1 VRYFKTQLDVD
12 GDVLA
17 GAGLRSQ
24 RWAWWGNART
34 RATALSPE
42 QGGGTLSKR
51 DIAYVTNRGGVEH
64 IDVLNLATG
73 KVRTEVVL
81 RGSAHVE
88 GVGLLGTRLAWAQQS
103 YGYGILARFVPRRPC
118 VDFGPLGDAQL
129 VETSLSA
136 AGPAELVE
144 SPPPNA
150 RPTGPPCPAPPI
162 RH

>member
-12 GDVLA
+12 GDVLV

-64 IDVLNLATG
+64 IDVLNLASG

-81 RGSAHVE
+81 HGAAHIE

-103 YGYGILARFVPRRPC
+103 HGYRIREQFGPAGPC
-118 VDFGPLGDAQL
+118 VDFGALGDTQL

-136 AGPAELVE
+136 AGPAEIV
-144 SPPPNA
+144 
-150 RPTGPPCPAPPI
+150 
-162 RH
+162 